1 MVHVVYR
8 DYGVRRKCLW
18 CWWDARTKRLGG
30 GRGLP
35 RLTENRVHTL
45 AVPSKGW
52 VRKLGEGVHARV
64 YIVVEMVGC
73 YVGENEQP
81 AVN

>member
-18 CWWDARTKRLGG
+18 CWWDARTKRLGEG
-30 GRGLP
+30 SGLP
-35 RLTENRVHTL
+35 RLTENCVHTL
-45 AVPSKGW
+45 AVPSKVL
-52 VRKLGEGVHARV
+52 VRKLSKGVQAHI
-64 YIVVEMVGC
+64 YIVVKTVGC
-73 YVGENEQP
+73 YIGENKQP

>member
-1 MVHVVYR
+1 MLVHVVYR
-8 DYGVRRKCLW
+8 DYGVRGKCLW

-45 AVPSKGW
+45 AVPSK
-52 VRKLGEGVHARV
+52 VLGRRLSERVYARV
-64 YIVVEMVGC
+64 DIVVLRW
-73 YVGENEQP
+73 
-81 AVN
+81 

>member
-8 DYGVRRKCLW
+8 DYGVRGKRLW

-45 AVPSKGW
+45 AVPSRVL
-52 VRKLGEGVHARV
+52 VRKFSERVYARV
-64 YIVVEMVGC
+64 DIVVLRW
-73 YVGENEQP
+73 
-81 AVN
+81 

>member
-1 MVHVVYR
+1 M
-8 DYGVRRKCLW
+8 
-18 CWWDARTKRLGG
+18 GG

-45 AVPSKGW
+45 AVPSKDL
-52 VRKLGEGVHARV
+52 VRKLSEGVHARI

>member
-8 DYGVRRKCLW
+8 DYGVREKCLW

-45 AVPSKGW
+45 AGSSK
-52 VRKLGEGVHARV
+52 VLRRRLASV
-64 YIVVEMVGC
+64 
-73 YVGENEQP
+73 
-81 AVN
+81 